1 MGDRFA
7 RRVVPVIVGL
17 FMVVGILLSA
27 CGGEKRELLSYQE
40 EALEIEGV
48 FLVDGRQTR
57 ARISLEA
64 PEYDEEGRMLARSAR
79 VVIEESIVS
88 GVSFEFSGGR
98 AYVVS
103 GALKIPVEDE
113 EMVRGVTEILS
124 LFSIRPESFC
134 GSERREIDG
143 EDFIE
148 ATYSEGADP
157 DTSGNRVV
165 VLLDADTYMPVRI
178 TASVAQA
185 EISAEISS
193 IRTVS

>member
-48 FLVDGRQTR
+48 FSVDGKETR

-88 GVSFEFSGGR
+88 GVSFEFSGGK

>member
-17 FMVVGILLSA
+17 FMVVGMLLSA

-48 FLVDGRQTR
+48 FSVDGKETR

-157 DTSGNRVV
+157 DTAGNRVV

>member
-48 FLVDGRQTR
+48 FSVDGKETR

>member
-7 RRVVPVIVGL
+7 RRVVPVVVGI
-17 FMVVGILLSA
+17 FVVVGILLSA

-48 FLVDGRQTR
+48 FSVDGKETR

-157 DTSGNRVV
+157 DTAGNRVV

>member
-40 EALEIEGV
+40 EALEVEGV
-48 FLVDGRQTR
+48 FSVDGKETR

>member
-7 RRVVPVIVGL
+7 RRVVPVIVGI
-17 FMVVGILLSA
+17 FVVIGILLSA

-48 FLVDGRQTR
+48 FSVDGKETR

>member
-7 RRVVPVIVGL
+7 RRVVPVIVGI
-17 FMVVGILLSA
+17 FVVVGILLSA

-48 FLVDGRQTR
+48 FSVDGKETR

-134 GSERREIDG
+134 GSERREIDD

-178 TASVAQA
+178 TASVSQS

>member
-48 FLVDGRQTR
+48 FSVDGKETR

-148 ATYSEGADP
+148 TTYSEGADP

>member
-48 FLVDGRQTR
+48 FSVDGKETR

-88 GVSFEFSGGR
+88 GVSCEFSGGR

>member
-7 RRVVPVIVGL
+7 RRVVPVVVGL

-48 FLVDGRQTR
+48 FSVDGRQTR

-64 PEYDEEGRMLARSAR
+64 PEYDEEGRMLARRAR

>member
-1 MGDRFA
+1 MKKRILS
-7 RRVVPVIVGL
+7 VILLCSLV
-17 FMVVGILLSA
+17 LSA

-48 FLVDGRQTR
+48 FSVDGRQTR

-64 PEYDEEGRMLARSAR
+64 PEYDEEGQMLARSAR

-157 DTSGNRVV
+157 DTAGNRVV

>member
-7 RRVVPVIVGL
+7 RRVVPVIVGI
-17 FMVVGILLSA
+17 FVVVGILLSA

-178 TASVAQA
+178 TASVSQS

>member
-7 RRVVPVIVGL
+7 RRVVPVIVGI
-17 FMVVGILLSA
+17 FVIVGILLSA

-48 FLVDGRQTR
+48 FSVDGKETR

>member
-7 RRVVPVIVGL
+7 RRVVPVVVGI
-17 FMVVGILLSA
+17 FVVVGILLSA

-48 FLVDGRQTR
+48 FSVDGKETR

-113 EMVRGVTEILS
+113 EMVHGVTEILS

>member
-48 FLVDGRQTR
+48 FSLDGKETR

-134 GSERREIDG
+134 GSKRREIDG

-178 TASVAQA
+178 TASVSQS
-185 EISAEISS
+185 EITAEISS

>member
-48 FLVDGRQTR
+48 FSVDGKETR

-148 ATYSEGADP
+148 ASYSEGADP

-178 TASVAQA
+178 TASVSQS

>member
-157 DTSGNRVV
+157 DTAGNRVV
-165 VLLDADTYMPVRI
+165 VLFDSDTYMPVRI
-178 TASVAQA
+178 TASVAEA
-185 EISAEISS
+185 EITAEISS

>member
-7 RRVVPVIVGL
+7 RRVVPVIVGV

-48 FLVDGRQTR
+48 FSVDGKETR